1 MRTVGEG
8 SERVGRGG
16 LGVVALSVV
25 LLQRQCGSII
35 ACLTSQKWK
44 FSTTKNISWH
54 SLAACRVS
62 VCKDQGADFDILM
75 FYMISHDTSNS
86 FFFPTAENYQLFC
99 TWAVIILVSGKR
111 ITQLNFILNHN
122 VI

>member
-1 MRTVGEG
+1 M
-8 SERVGRGG
+8 
-16 LGVVALSVV
+16 
-25 LLQRQCGSII
+25 
-35 ACLTSQKWK
+35 KP
-44 FSTTKNISWH
+44 
-54 SLAACRVS
+54 
-62 VCKDQGADFDILM
+62 DILM

-99 TWAVIILVSGKR
+99 TWAAIILVSGKR